1 LYAERHLEIMLEA
14 MEITV
19 RSVMKEQPAEK
30 LPRLLVI
37 DTCGDVAVVGLCI
50 GTRLEAR
57 DEMVARTASAKI
69 IEAIRELLGQAGWHL
84 DDMDAIGVV
93 SGPGSFTGVRTGLAT
108 AKGLCEALGVPLIA
122 VSRLEVLAAAAG
134 PAEFVALEAGRG
146 EFYVRSANPLGVPQ
160 EFLCGDEGL
169 ANLLTR
175 SVLVV
180 AEEHVRERLA
190 SRLGADSVKT
200 HELEISD
207 SIPLILAGL
216 RSGEQDIALAD
227 ANYVRSEQQIYSTAS
242 ALPHRAA
249 GARRQP

>member
-1 LYAERHLEIMLEA
+1 LYAERHLEIMLKS
-14 MEITV
+14 MEITAQ
-19 RSVMKEQPAEK
+19 SEMKEQPAEK

-37 DTCGDVAVVGLCI
+37 DTCGDVAVVGLFI

-69 IEAIRELLGQAGWHL
+69 IEAIRDLLGQAGWPL
-84 DDMDAIGVV
+84 VDLDAIGVV
-93 SGPGSFTGVRTGLAT
+93 NGPGSFTGVRTGLAT
-108 AKGLCEALGVPLIA
+108 AKGLCEALGLPLIA

-134 PAEFVALEAGRG
+134 QAGFVALEAGRG
-146 EFYVRSANPLGVPQ
+146 ELYVRSTNPLSVPQ

-169 ANLLTR
+169 ANLLTQ
-175 SVLVV
+175 SLLVV

-190 SRLGADSVKT
+190 ARLGAESVKT

-216 RSGEQDIALAD
+216 RSGEHDIAL
-227 ANYVRSEQQIYSTAS
+227 
-242 ALPHRAA
+242 HRAS
-249 GARRQP
+249 GWRRQQ